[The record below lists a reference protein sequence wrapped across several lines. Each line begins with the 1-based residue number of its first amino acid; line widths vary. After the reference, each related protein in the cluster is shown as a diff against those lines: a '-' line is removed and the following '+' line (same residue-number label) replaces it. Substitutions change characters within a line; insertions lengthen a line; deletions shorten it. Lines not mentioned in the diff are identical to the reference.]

1 MLTLRI
7 LGKRVLHLINQQ
19 HVIHRFTAVTRL
31 GADLLAVGDIIRHG
45 IAIDLNSTCVF
56 ISFKNHYFTKNLD
69 CFSHIVTLFT
79 TTFQSFLINH

>member
-1 MLTLRI
+1 MLTLGFWASEFCISSINSMSSTVLPRLRI
-7 LGKRVLHLINQQ
+7 
-19 HVIHRFTAVTRL
+19 